1 MKGNG
6 GTHSLYPSL
15 ASDNIDSIVQEVY
28 NENEI
33 QKIRM
38 KALQLAKDKFA
49 SAIDFFLK
57 EQHFVSLIY
66 QVFSNHLLF
75 IMVENS
81 AFWLHLHLTSKRA
94 IFNEF

>member
-1 MKGNG
+1 MKGNGDG

-33 QKIRM
+33 QKIRI

-49 SAIDFFLK
+49 SAIDVFL
-57 EQHFVSLIY
+57 EQQHFVSIIY
-66 QVFSNHLLF
+66 QFKMDENVF
-75 IMVENS
+75 
-81 AFWLHLHLTSKRA
+81 
-94 IFNEF
+94 

>member
-1 MKGNG
+1 MEGNG
-6 GTHSLYPSL
+6 GSHSLYPLL
-15 ASDNIDSIVQEVY
+15 ASDDINAIVQEVY
-28 NENEI
+28 SEEDI

-66 QVFSNHLLF
+66 QC
-75 IMVENS
+75 
-81 AFWLHLHLTSKRA
+81 
-94 IFNEF
+94 